1 MCVCTIVY
9 PYIYPSLK
17 IRLSKW
23 QVVGFGCLAMAMAR
37 RSATELL
44 QDLLSHS
51 KSRDEVAGKG
61 AGAGCWMSFRDGD
74 GEGLLGG
81 ELPT

>member
-1 MCVCTIVY
+1 
-9 PYIYPSLK
+9 
-17 IRLSKW
+17 
-23 QVVGFGCLAMAMAR
+23 MAMAR